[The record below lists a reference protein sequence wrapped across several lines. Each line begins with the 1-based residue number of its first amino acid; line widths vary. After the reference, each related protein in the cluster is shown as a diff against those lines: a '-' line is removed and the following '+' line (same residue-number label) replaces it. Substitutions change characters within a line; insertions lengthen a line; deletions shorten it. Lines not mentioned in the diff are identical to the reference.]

1 LEGKCTGNKNRY
13 SGGKMK
19 KVIALAVLAV
29 FAVLFTAT
37 MADKAF
43 YSVFIKKSLA
53 VQGSAGKADESVVT
67 EKDLK
72 GLPAPVAKY
81 IRFAGIP
88 GKKRISSVHLTHG
101 GTFLASEKIGWRPI
115 KGEYY
120 LTAIKPSF
128 NWYGKISAGPGINV
142 TGWDSYFEGKGA
154 MHIRLQSMVPIE
166 DEAGDRTDISSFGR
180 FVSEMAMMPTV
191 FLDRNIVK
199 WEKIDGKSASAV
211 VTDSGLGIKAVFV
224 FAPDGGLDRV
234 QLDRFRIMDGKTE
247 AEKYSVIYGEYKD
260 FNGYKVPTN
269 AEAVWNL
276 KTGDQSYVKFKIEKA
291 EIE

>member
-1 LEGKCTGNKNRY
+1 
-13 SGGKMK
+13 MK

-29 FAVLFTAT
+29 FAVIFIVII
-37 MADKAF
+37 ADKAF
-43 YSVFIKKSLA
+43 YSVFVHKSLA
-53 VQGSAGKADESVVT
+53 IQAASGKADVSVIT

-72 GLPAPVAKY
+72 GLPAPVVKY

-115 KGEYY
+115 KGEYF

-128 NWYGKISAGPGINV
+128 NWYGKISAGPGVNV

-154 MHIRLQSMVPIE
+154 MRVRLQSIVSV
-166 DEAGDRTDISSFGR
+166 DNKTDDKTDISSFGR
-180 FVSEMAMMPTV
+180 LVSEMVMMPTV
-191 FLDRNIVK
+191 FLDKNMVR
-199 WEKIDGKSASAV
+199 WEKIDSKSASAV
-211 VTDSGLGIKAVFV
+211 ITDSGLGVKAVFV
-224 FAPDGGLDRV
+224 FASDGSLDRV
-234 QLDRFRIMDGKTE
+234 QLDRFRETQGKYE

-260 FNGYKVPTN
+260 FNGYKIPTN

-276 KTGDQSYVKFKIEKA
+276 KTGDQSYVKFKVENA